1 MSLEGIKIPAE
12 IKTGIQ
18 DYLADWSRAAPSHLA
33 LPRSRP
39 RLLLPHRLYRYLG
52 ERQRDKAHLA
62 LVKPVGWR
70 CFVRTASLA
79 LIAVD
84 AFESKSGFG
93 FRIHMGRNTERWM
106 DLIRRIRLKKRWDS
120 DRYAMRTLLAPATY
134 DSALWFAGSHGSDQL
149 FALDWKGNGLSAARW
164 ITAAEWEESVDSAAS
179 HAAELWRKAR
189 ESSLSLQPQ
198 HS

>member
-1 MSLEGIKIPAE
+1 MSLEGIKIPAAV
-12 IKTGIQ
+12 KTGIQ

-39 RLLLPHRLYRYLG
+39 RLLLPHRLCRYLG
-52 ERQRDKAHLA
+52 ERRRGRVHLA

-79 LIAVD
+79 LVAVD

-93 FRIHMGRNTERWM
+93 FRIHMGRNTERWV
-106 DLIRRIRLKKRWDS
+106 DLIRRIRRKKRWGS
-120 DRYAMRTLLAPATY
+120 ERYVMRTLLAPATY
-134 DSALWFAGSHGSDQL
+134 DSALWFVGSHGHDQL
-149 FALDWKGNGLSAARW
+149 FALDWKGDGISAARW
-164 ITAAEWEESVDSAAS
+164 ITAAEWEESVGSATS
-179 HAAELWRKAR
+179 HAVELWRKAR
-189 ESSLSLQPQ
+189 ESSSPLQTQ